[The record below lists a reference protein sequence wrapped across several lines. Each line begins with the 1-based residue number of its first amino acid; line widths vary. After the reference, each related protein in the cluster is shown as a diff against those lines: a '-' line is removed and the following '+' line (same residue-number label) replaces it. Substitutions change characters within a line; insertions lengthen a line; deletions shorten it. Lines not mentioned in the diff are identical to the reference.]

1 MISGLNSGDYFVLVF
16 LCAIMGTKG
25 IVISTLN
32 QMIKESKI
40 NSKIQLIVFYLIAI
54 MIGSII
60 CMFIMLGNS
69 FAIMKFILN
78 SSKDMIHYNL
88 KGEVIKSGVILILV
102 GLAYF
107 KAIFPILEKLKI
119 IAEGKN
125 NVN

>member
-69 FAIMKFILN
+69 FTIMKFILN
-78 SSKDMIHYNL
+78 SSKDMIHYNV
-88 KGEVIKSGVILILV
+88 KGEVIKAGVILILV

-107 KAIFPILEKLKI
+107 KAIFPILEKMKI

-125 NVN
+125 DVN